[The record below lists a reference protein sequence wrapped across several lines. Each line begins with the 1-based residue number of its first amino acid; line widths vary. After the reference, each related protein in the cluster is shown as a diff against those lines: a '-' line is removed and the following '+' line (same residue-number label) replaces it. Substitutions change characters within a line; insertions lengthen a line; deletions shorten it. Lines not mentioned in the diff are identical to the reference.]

1 MRKKIFFTLG
11 VYLTTLFSPV
21 FAANNEIKHENWEN
35 NLITQQN
42 SSPNLQQNSN
52 PNLQQNSNPNLQ
64 QNSSPNFNFQQKLDV
79 FKGKVIAKLNNIA
92 TRLDGNVKIN
102 KIDNFKTFKNENK
115 KVNSNRMSLNI
126 VEPNMLDSMNNDTK
140 KQFFK
145 KLKEKTNSWLY
156 AWRNLLVTDWNWNI
170 IWFITVDNNF
180 ILYPAMLIWNWWT
193 QKISKANIML
203 KSIIN
208 ESKIKDEFKDKTIVS
223 TWWKE
228 TKVLK
233 LNKIAYNRLKK
244 TFLSNVSNIWDKI
257 KSKKFIFN
265 IDWKTLPIKIY
276 WIYNINNWELV
287 YVKNWSNVITNKY
300 SDETLKNTT
309 TQNQNQ
315 NQQPQ
320 QWNWWNQVIWN
331 FNDKN
336 FRTCLEW

>member
-42 SSPNLQQNSN
+42 SSSNLQQNS
-52 PNLQQNSNPNLQ
+52 SPNLQ

-79 FKGKVIAKLNNIA
+79 FKGKVITKLNNIA

-126 VEPNMLDSMNNDTK
+126 VEPNMLDGMNSDTK

-208 ESKIKDEFKDKTIVS
+208 ESKIKDEFKNKTIVS
-223 TWWKE
+223 T
-228 TKVLK
+228 
-233 LNKIAYNRLKK
+233 
-244 TFLSNVSNIWDKI
+244 
-257 KSKKFIFN
+257 
-265 IDWKTLPIKIY
+265 
-276 WIYNINNWELV
+276 
-287 YVKNWSNVITNKY
+287 
-300 SDETLKNTT
+300 
-309 TQNQNQ
+309 
-315 NQQPQ
+315 
-320 QWNWWNQVIWN
+320 
-331 FNDKN
+331 
-336 FRTCLEW
+336 